1 MFLLIFL
8 AGHVFGR
15 GPWVKIDST
24 DQNIMKKTLTAVAV
38 LGALS
43 GAAMATEV
51 TLYGVVDTG
60 FTYQHT
66 EGGDDSF
73 AMTSGSYAGPRFGFK
88 GTEDLGDNLTLG
100 FVLEAGFNSD
110 TGAQGEDGKI
120 FNRESQI
127 YLSGDWGT
135 LGFGRVG
142 GFSSGMSSLSWY
154 WDFEPF
160 ETGYVDAG
168 IQASQVNVWN
178 VHSNTIYYVSP
189 TFAGAKLGVQYS
201 LTNEA
206 DDEDDRWANNSKW
219 LNVALR
225 WDGNNVKVIGAVE
238 AEFYGDSSEY
248 YGTGYDTKNWE
259 DAFSYKLAATW
270 APGGGATTLYAGL
283 NYFTNNRRMSDA
295 NWNEYDFDSDLLKTS
310 SDAYDAISGFL
321 GVRYTVGSANWLA
334 QVQYQDGEFE
344 GAPSGQDGDFKRYAV
359 GLGCHYYFSNRT
371 MGYAVVSWAKG
382 EGWLNKD
389 ENTTNRTAAS
399 IGLTHSF

>member
-15 GPWVKIDST
+15 GPRVKIDST

-100 FVLEAGFNSD
+100 F
-110 TGAQGEDGKI
+110 
-120 FNRESQI
+120 
-127 YLSGDWGT
+127 
-135 LGFGRVG
+135 GRVG

-206 DDEDDRWANNSKW
+206 DDEDDRWVNNSKW

-270 APGGGATTLYAGL
+270 TPGGGATTLYAGL

>member
-1 MFLLIFL
+1 
-8 AGHVFGR
+8 
-15 GPWVKIDST
+15 
-24 DQNIMKKTLTAVAV
+24 MKKTLTAVAV

-73 AMTSGSYAGPRFGFK
+73 AMTSGNYAGPRFGFK

-206 DDEDDRWANNSKW
+206 DDEDVRWVNNSKW
-219 LNVALR
+219 LNVA
-225 WDGNNVKVIGAVE
+225 
-238 AEFYGDSSEY
+238 
-248 YGTGYDTKNWE
+248 
-259 DAFSYKLAATW
+259 AATS
-270 APGGGATTLYAGL
+270 
-283 NYFTNNRRMSDA
+283 R
-295 NWNEYDFDSDLLKTS
+295 
-310 SDAYDAISGFL
+310 
-321 GVRYTVGSANWLA
+321 
-334 QVQYQDGEFE
+334 
-344 GAPSGQDGDFKRYAV
+344 
-359 GLGCHYYFSNRT
+359 
-371 MGYAVVSWAKG
+371 
-382 EGWLNKD
+382 
-389 ENTTNRTAAS
+389 
-399 IGLTHSF
+399 

>member
-1 MFLLIFL
+1 
-8 AGHVFGR
+8 
-15 GPWVKIDST
+15 
-24 DQNIMKKTLTAVAV
+24 MKKTLTAVAV

-73 AMTSGSYAGPRFGFK
+73 AMTSGNYAGPRFGFK

-120 FNRESQI
+120 LNRESQI

-206 DDEDDRWANNSKW
+206 DDEDDRWVNNSKW

-225 WDGNNVKVIGAVE
+225 WDGSNVKVIGAVE

-248 YGTGYDTKNWE
+248 YGTDYDTKNWE

-270 APGGGATTLYAGL
+270 TPGGGATTLYAGL

-310 SDAYDAISGFL
+310 S
-321 GVRYTVGSANWLA
+321 T
-334 QVQYQDGEFE
+334 
-344 GAPSGQDGDFKRYAV
+344 
-359 GLGCHYYFSNRT
+359 RT
-371 MGYAVVSWAKG
+371 MRFPDSWVSATPWVRPTGLLRCSTRTVNMK
-382 EGWLNKD
+382 EL
-389 ENTTNRTAAS
+389 RTAKTVTSSVTPWVWAATTIS
-399 IGLTHSF
+399 ATARWATLSSLGLKAKAGSTKMKIPRTVRLPRSV